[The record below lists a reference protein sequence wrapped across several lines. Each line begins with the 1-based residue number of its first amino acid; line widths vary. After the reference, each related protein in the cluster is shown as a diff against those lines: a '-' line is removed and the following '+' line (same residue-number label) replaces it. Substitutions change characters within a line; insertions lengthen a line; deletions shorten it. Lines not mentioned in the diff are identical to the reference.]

1 MSSITIKH
9 ATIKFEKMDKKEMYV
24 NASSASS
31 SRAKVDKNYQEIVN
45 AWKSIEKSFTNLEG
59 KSSGKVK
66 QMFTQAVSA
75 AKAKSNAAS
84 KRKSELDSGLKK
96 DVQSYAKA
104 LLDTGTLI
112 SLITALGGGK
122 AAAIV
127 TPEPSTPSTP
137 FTPTT
142 PSTPTSP
149 SMPSYKHGESLG
161 TIKNPGANDRYQ
173 GCSNFTDKNG
183 NEYVA
188 AVQCDRDA
196 NDYHIVVFKKDKSG
210 NFQQISSK
218 KIASTHGNSLTTKYN
233 PKTNKVEIYTTK
245 KYSEKDTKVGGD
257 VNKSFDATKIGKYE
271 YDLKNNKFG
280 DSKIIDLGR
289 TCSGAV
295 SVDQDNNLYA
305 TSTGYSLSVSK
316 GDFTNAATTYKL
328 QGADNLVHQSGCIH
342 GDNYYKVMWDNANNK
357 NHLFTYDLTKKNADG
372 KIPFTS
378 KLIDSGAKREI
389 EDVSWDKNLGLIVS
403 INNLKTKSAGR
414 STKFIKV

>member
-1 MSSITIKH
+1 
-9 ATIKFEKMDKKEMYV
+9 V
-24 NASSASS
+24 
-31 SRAKVDKNYQEIVN
+31 
-45 AWKSIEKSFTNLEG
+45 EKSFTNLEG

-104 LLDTGTLI
+104 LLDTGTLT

-122 AAAIV
+122 VAATIV

-137 FTPTT
+137 DT
-142 PSTPTSP
+142 PSTPN
-149 SMPSYKHGESLG
+149 MPSYKHGESLG
-161 TIKNPGANDRYQ
+161 TIPNSGKSVRYQ
-173 GCSNFTDKNG
+173 GSSNFTDKNG

-188 AVQCDRDA
+188 TVLCNRYQ
-196 NDYHIVVFKKDKSG
+196 NDYQVLIFKKDVNG

-218 KIASTHGNSLTTKYN
+218 KIPTTHGNSLSTKYN
-233 PKTNKVEIYTTK
+233 PKTNKVEIYTTQHYTEHDIK
-245 KYSEKDTKVGGD
+245 KDGSKEIGYNHSIV
-257 VNKSFDATKIGKYE
+257 GKYE
-271 YDLKNNKFG
+271 YDINDNKISDG
-280 DSKIIDLGR
+280 KMIDLGR
-289 TCSGAV
+289 SCTGSV
-295 SVDQDNNLYA
+295 SVDADNDLYA

-342 GDNYYKVMWDNANNK
+342 GDKYYKVMWDNANNK
-357 NHLFTYDLTKKNADG
+357 NYLFTYDLTKKNADG
-372 KIPFTS
+372 KISFTS

-403 INNLKTKSAGR
+403 INNLYTKGVGR
-414 STKFIKV
+414 STEFIKV